1 MLCWQSVQHLI
12 NLRRKSF
19 TCKNILQRTIIP
31 ISPKSMIKSLPN
43 YRKHKNTLTL
53 TSARKPA
60 PSCTLLAAP
69 PCSKGSKY
77 YFCPV
82 HQCRHKQ
89 DGFLLSLVL
98 ARLNLDWNAFAHE
111 RSIKSLEHK
120 LVSASAC
127 VGPTCCVCRHYPCL
141 NSRLPAF
148 SEDATAVTTCRQ
160 VLAAVTFHLPGQ
172 QNAWKAVCPVL
183 VEVCKTIKA
192 S

>member
-1 MLCWQSVQHLI
+1 
-12 NLRRKSF
+12 
-19 TCKNILQRTIIP
+19 
-31 ISPKSMIKSLPN
+31 MIKSLTN
-43 YRKHKNTLTL
+43 YRKHKITLKL

-60 PSCTLLAAP
+60 RRCILLAAP

-77 YFCPV
+77 YFCQV

-98 ARLNLDWNAFAHE
+98 ARLHLDRNVFAHE
-111 RSIKSLEHK
+111 RSIRSLEHK

-127 VGPTCCVCRHYPCL
+127 GAPSCSDPSCVCRHYLCL
-141 NSRLPAF
+141 NSWLPAF
-148 SEDATAVTTCRQ
+148 SEDATAATTHKQ
-160 VLAAVTFHLPGQ
+160 VLAAVTLHLSGQ
-172 QNAWKAVCPVL
+172 QNAWKADCPVL